1 MEKSKKTIIIITIL
15 IILIILLG
23 GYIIYD
29 KINSNSNSNTNINE
43 IEEKETSINNT
54 NTTKETA
61 KDTIKIYTDKEYV
74 YDAEYTKNV
83 STDTYT
89 TLYNET
95 YNVKDIVVPYININ
109 SKYAE
114 ESNTEIKNVFDS
126 AVNTFKE
133 GISEKIAYVD
143 KCNYEKYQKD
153 DILSIVLTY
162 GVGGTDVVNPEYY
175 TYNINLKNGK
185 EVTYNEI
192 CTLLVYDSNN
202 IEQKVKETITNVMKE
217 KMAQFENVDFNT
229 YNNKSIENYKKSVD
243 NNTLKYFIN
252 EKGRLSVVVKLS
264 IPAGDQEFN
273 TIIEI

>member
-95 YNVKDIVVPYININ
+95 
-109 SKYAE
+109 
-114 ESNTEIKNVFDS
+114 
-126 AVNTFKE
+126 
-133 GISEKIAYVD
+133 
-143 KCNYEKYQKD
+143 
-153 DILSIVLTY
+153 
-162 GVGGTDVVNPEYY
+162 
-175 TYNINLKNGK
+175 
-185 EVTYNEI
+185 
-192 CTLLVYDSNN
+192 
-202 IEQKVKETITNVMKE
+202 
-217 KMAQFENVDFNT
+217 
-229 YNNKSIENYKKSVD
+229 
-243 NNTLKYFIN
+243 
-252 EKGRLSVVVKLS
+252 
-264 IPAGDQEFN
+264 
-273 TIIEI
+273 